1 MSTTKAAAS
10 GASGASGAAGR
21 KRKATEE
28 RSYAALLRQQ
38 QYARANARK
47 ARSMRG
53 KRAKKKQ
60 NGTTAAACIDLSQI
74 RTPLPPA
81 SVTLLRTSKGHESSV
96 VWLSGKPAS
105 WKPENARV
113 VVEERIAVRLRPAP
127 YKHGTKPLRPSLMR
141 DGLQVAALSDLNK
154 WEPLYEVRPSE
165 VEPDEK
171 EGKDRGLGVFAA
183 RKFADGDIVTRWIGD
198 TAPVN
203 SRKANKWVG
212 KRSKSW
218 KKDYTFAQGTG
229 KKHLVFAPACDEKK
243 DIYGDALFFCAH
255 LINHSDD
262 PNCQVD
268 NKTMEVHALYA
279 IAKREELTIK
289 YNR

>member
-1 MSTTKAAAS
+1 MSTKKAAS
-10 GASGASGAAGR
+10 GASGAGSTGR
-21 KRKATEE
+21 KRKAPEE
-28 RSYAALLRQQ
+28 RSYAALLREQ
-38 QYARANARK
+38 QYERANARK
-47 ARSMRG
+47 ARGVTG

-60 NGTTAAACIDLSQI
+60 NGRTAASCIDLTQM

-81 SVTLLRTSKGHESSV
+81 SVTGLRTSKGHQSSV

-105 WKPENARV
+105 WKPESARV
-113 VVEERIAVRLRPAP
+113 VVEERIAVRYRPAP
-127 YKHGTKPLRPSLMR
+127 YQHGTKPLRPSLMR

-165 VEPDEK
+165 IEPDEK
-171 EGKDRGLGVFAA
+171 EGTDPGLGVFAA
-183 RKFADGDIVTRWIGD
+183 RNFADGDIVTRWIGD
-198 TAPVN
+198 MAPVN

-218 KKDYTFAQGTG
+218 KEVYCITQRTG

>member
-1 MSTTKAAAS
+1 M
-10 GASGASGAAGR
+10 
-21 KRKATEE
+21 
-28 RSYAALLRQQ
+28 RQQ
-38 QYARANARK
+38 QADRKK
-47 ARSMRG
+47 AREARGVTG

-60 NGTTAAACIDLSQI
+60 NGRTAASTIDLTQM

-81 SVTLLRTSKGHESSV
+81 SVTGLRTSKSHKSSV

-127 YKHGTKPLRPSLMR
+127 YKHGTKPLCPSLMR

-165 VEPDEK
+165 VELNLK

-183 RKFADGDIVTRWIGD
+183 RKFADGDIVTRWIGE
-198 TAPVN
+198 TAAVN
-203 SRKANKWVG
+203 SRKANSWVG

-229 KKHLVFAPACDEKK
+229 KNHLVYAPACDKKK
-243 DIYGDALFFCAH
+243 DIYGDALFFAAH
-255 LINHSDD
+255 LINHSDE

-268 NKTMEVHALYA
+268 KKTMELHALYD
-279 IAKREELTIK
+279 IAKREELTIN